1 MIKYNI
7 GDNMN
12 DKMKNFIKELIPY
25 VIILIVV
32 VVIRTYIVTPIKVSG
47 PSMLPTLTGKE
58 VMILNKMKKNYN
70 RYDIVV
76 VKSSDGDIIKRVYGL
91 PGETISCEN
100 GFIYIDGKK
109 IEDKYNGNKT
119 MDFDSV
125 KLKDDEYFVLGDNR
139 MNSKDSR
146 IFGPFNKKEIK
157 GTTNIVIFPFNKIGK
172 VK

>member
-1 MIKYNI
+1 
-7 GDNMN
+7 MN

-32 VVIRTYIVTPIKVSG
+32 VTIRTFIVTPVRVSG
-47 PSMLPTLTGKE
+47 PSMNPTLKGNE
-58 VMILNKMKKNYN
+58 IMILNKMNKDFK

-76 VKSSDGDIIKRVYGL
+76 VKSPDGDIIKRVYGL

-100 GFIYIDGKK
+100 NNIYINGKR

-119 MDFDSV
+119 LDFELV
-125 KLKDDEYFVLGDNR
+125 KLGDDEYFVLGDNR

-146 IFGPFNKKEIK
+146 IFGPFKKDQIK
-157 GTTNIVIFPFNKIGK
+157 GTTKLVIFPFNKIGNIE
-172 VK
+172 